1 MVGCSQGFGT
11 WWATGISCSE
21 WAETWFNL
29 WDGLKQPTCSEMYDI
44 ICDYVILCIHDIC
57 LQSYYIMFSY
67 IIIYI
72 IFNLHIYIYI
82 HFLVPWFRIPLGFD
96 GRPRQRHRVDACS
109 CHQSCDLRSCLSG
122 GVSSSGSMLVDAG
135 TPGTLVSIW
144 NWIAY
149 DTSWLVDIYI
159 YIYIWHWIY
168 KYMD

>member
-82 HFLVPWFRIPLGFD
+82 FTFLCLGFESLLDSMAVLGKDTELMHAAAISRVTFGAAFLVASVPQ
-96 GRPRQRHRVDACS
+96 GRCS
-109 CHQSCDLRSCLSG
+109 
-122 GVSSSGSMLVDAG
+122 SMLELLELWLVYEIG
-135 TPGTLVSIW
+135 LLMTLV
-144 NWIAY
+144 
-149 DTSWLVDIYI
+149 D
-159 YIYIWHWIY
+159 
-168 KYMD
+168 